1 MTGCTPGNERQSR
14 ALVAQPTPAI
24 DPSAIGLIS
33 FDCYG
38 TLIDWEQGI
47 LGALRVLLAAHGQ
60 LPGPEELLRTYAE
73 HEQAAET
80 PPYRPYR
87 QVLQTVIE
95 GIGNR
100 YGFLPDASE
109 LDTLARSLPS
119 WRPFDDTVPAL
130 RSLASRYP
138 LAVCSN
144 IDDSLFETTARHL
157 EVPFRTVVTAEAV
170 GSYKPDPAHFA
181 ELLRRTGLR
190 AQEILHVAQSL
201 YHDIAPARSVGLRCV
216 WLHRP
221 SARHRFGATPRAEAA
236 PDLELGSMSALA
248 ALMGV

>member
-1 MTGCTPGNERQSR
+1 
-14 ALVAQPTPAI
+14 VAQHNPVI

-60 LPGPEELLRTYAE
+60 LPGPEELLSAYAE
-73 HEQAAET
+73 YERAAET

-87 QVLQTVIE
+87 QVLQMVIE

-119 WRPFDDTVPAL
+119 WKPFDDTVPAL
-130 RSLASRYP
+130 RSLASHHP

-157 EVPFRTVVTAEAV
+157 EVSFRTVVTAEAV
-170 GSYKPDPAHFA
+170 GSYKPNPAHFA
-181 ELLRRTGLR
+181 ELLSRTGLP
-190 AQEILHVAQSL
+190 AEQILHVAQSL
-201 YHDIAPARSVGLRCV
+201 YHDIAPARSLGFRCV

-221 SARHRFGATPRAEAA
+221 SARHRFGATPRADAA
-236 PDLELGSMSALA
+236 PDFELDSMTALA
-248 ALMGV
+248 RRMGV